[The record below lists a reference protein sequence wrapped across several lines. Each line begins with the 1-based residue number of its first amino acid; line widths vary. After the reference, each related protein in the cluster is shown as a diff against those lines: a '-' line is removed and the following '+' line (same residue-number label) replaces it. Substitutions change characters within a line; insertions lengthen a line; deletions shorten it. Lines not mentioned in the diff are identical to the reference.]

1 MYPSIG
7 NLDDTI
13 DVDGLSLNDL
23 KNSTMNRVSPEMY
36 RRTEELEVKRRAL
49 FKELQQTKTS
59 LELIFKTENLNDL
72 TGKDLYGCVS

>member
-1 MYPSIG
+1 MYLLIG

-49 FKELQQTKTS
+49 FKELQQTKSS

-72 TGKDLYGCVS
+72 TGKDLCGCVS

>member
-1 MYPSIG
+1 MIG

-23 KNSTMNRVSPEMY
+23 KKSTKNRVSQEMY

-49 FKELQQTKTS
+49 YKELQQTKAS
-59 LELIFKTENLNDL
+59 LELIFQTENLNDL
-72 TGKDLYGCVS
+72 TGRDLCG